1 MDMHRR
7 SHGSETSGSQSETRG
22 HRAWIARQRLWNQ
35 QIAQTRLAR
44 PQDVIAWLGAAQ
56 AQDYAGAKWSIG
68 LRLPAALDA
77 EIERACDAG
86 EILRTHALRPTWHFL
101 APADI
106 RWVLALTAPRVHAIN
121 ATYYR
126 RLGLDQATLAQSGAA
141 IVAALEGGQQLT
153 RDELREVL
161 QRVGIVAD
169 STLRMSLLVM
179 HAELEGLICS
189 GARRGRQFT
198 YALLDERAPSVRPLE
213 RDLAL
218 AELARRFFLSR
229 GPATEHDFARWSGLT
244 LSDARSGLEAVKG
257 QLQHEVF
264 DGQPY
269 WMPEPAPATAD
280 TAPVAHLLSIYDEYV
295 SGYKDRSAIVSAEHG
310 ERLVAMDNDLT
321 AIVVLGGQIVGTWK
335 RTLKKSAVI
344 VEASLFITPTEA
356 EAHAIG
362 QAADRL
368 GAFLGLPATLHTR

>member
-1 MDMHRR
+1 MDMHRSR
-7 SHGSETSGSQSETRG
+7 WSETSGDQVDQGYRG
-22 HRAWIARQRLWNQ
+22 WIARQRLWNQ
-35 QIAQTRLAR
+35 QITQTRLAR

-68 LRLPAALDA
+68 LRLPATVDA

-126 RLGLDQATLAQSGAA
+126 KLGLDQATLAQSAAA
-141 IVAALEGGQQLT
+141 IVAALEGGRQLT
-153 RDELREVL
+153 RDELRQAL

-169 STLRMSLLVM
+169 STLRMGLLVM
-179 HAELEGLICS
+179 YAELEGLICS

-229 GPATEHDFARWSGLT
+229 GPASVHDFSRWSGLT
-244 LSDARSGLEAVKG
+244 LSDARGGLEAVKG
-257 QLQHEVF
+257 QLLHEEF
-264 DGQPY
+264 DGQSY
-269 WMPEPAPATAD
+269 WMPEPAPTSAD
-280 TAPVAHLLSIYDEYV
+280 PAPVAHLLSIYDEYV
-295 SGYKDRSAIVSAEHG
+295 SGYKDRSAIVSAAHG

-321 AIVVLGGQIVGTWK
+321 AIVVLDGQIVGTWK
-335 RTLKKSAVI
+335 RTLKKSAVVI
-344 VEASLFITPTEA
+344 EASLFVTPSDA
-356 EAHAIG
+356 QAHAIG
-362 QAADRL
+362 QAAERL
-368 GAFLGLPATLHTR
+368 GAFLELPATLHTR